1 MFADDIYYPLVKA
14 LSFFPNEPAVS
25 VGGKT
30 CDNRH
35 FAMLVAPVMNELDTF
50 SETAVAVLMEDE
62 PLTYAACV
70 ACLLCGKTIV
80 PLSTAWSDNQREQV
94 VQTAQVHRVLSKESM
109 YYYYWMCYEDAL
121 CRIDSGW
128 LPERDIPHA
137 ACIFEFDENGQMSER
152 ICSAEDF
159 FTYFCSPHFKNIIKH
174 P

>member
-1 MFADDIYYPLVKA
+1 
-14 LSFFPNEPAVS
+14 
-25 VGGKT
+25 
-30 CDNRH
+30 
-35 FAMLVAPVMNELDTF
+35 
-50 SETAVAVLMEDE
+50 
-62 PLTYAACV
+62 V

-137 ACIFEFDENGQMSER
+137 ARIFEFDENGQMSER